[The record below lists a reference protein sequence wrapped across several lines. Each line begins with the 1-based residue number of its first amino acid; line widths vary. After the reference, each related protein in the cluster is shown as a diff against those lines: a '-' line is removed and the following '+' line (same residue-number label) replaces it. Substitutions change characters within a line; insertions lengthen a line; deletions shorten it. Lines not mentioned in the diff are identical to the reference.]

1 MESDD
6 KRRMIKFYITYV
18 ISTTFFVGSVLF
30 AFYSYLDGGGVR
42 GNQTIF
48 IGQQL
53 QADMLGSHEEPNII
67 SLEEIVITIFL
78 VSLFFIILFG
88 YFFGK
93 LFNTHM
99 HSSFKAINDFIRDAT
114 HELNTPISAILMNI
128 ELLENKED
136 CQDKKEL
143 TRISIASQTL
153 NRLYEDLIYIQ
164 LNHKHLRD
172 IERVNLS
179 KLLKDRLIY
188 FGAMMKSKRVKLI
201 ESIDEKVFCEL
212 DKNDAIRLIDNLIS
226 NSIKYNKKGG
236 EIVISLDEHKF
247 SVKDSGVGM
256 DSKQLK
262 NIFQQFNRSNRSEG
276 GFGIG
281 LSIVKN
287 VVDFYGFKIKV
298 ESIPSKGTLATI
310 NFE

>member
-136 CQDKKEL
+136 C
-143 TRISIASQTL
+143 
-153 NRLYEDLIYIQ
+153 
-164 LNHKHLRD
+164 
-172 IERVNLS
+172 
-179 KLLKDRLIY
+179 
-188 FGAMMKSKRVKLI
+188 
-201 ESIDEKVFCEL
+201 
-212 DKNDAIRLIDNLIS
+212 
-226 NSIKYNKKGG
+226 
-236 EIVISLDEHKF
+236 
-247 SVKDSGVGM
+247 
-256 DSKQLK
+256 
-262 NIFQQFNRSNRSEG
+262 
-276 GFGIG
+276 
-281 LSIVKN
+281 
-287 VVDFYGFKIKV
+287 
-298 ESIPSKGTLATI
+298 
-310 NFE
+310 